1 MNNHINNKY
10 VATGISSYND
20 SFWKA
25 MRGSDKAYGD
35 LIDGKHSLTNTYL
48 LPESTA
54 TKYNAALKEYD
65 LFRRIGTVM
74 NATKSDSK
82 IWLSDNDDFPAWVSE
97 HGTIPTTVESFPKK
111 DVAAYKLAIITAI
124 ETDFISDLGFDLERY
139 LVVQFAKRFGKAEE
153 AAFINGTGVNM
164 PRGILHDTEGAEIGV
179 EAAGDISF
187 DDVLALYFSVFKEYL
202 GHTVNFKTHKKS
214 FKIKKKINN
223 DPSEWA
229 VFENTHEAIIEQGV
243 FDAVK
248 RIRDGRRRVDRLGAM
263 PMLSGMLF
271 CADCGA
277 KLYQVRGK
285 GWPHE
290 KEYFVCATYRK
301 VKGGCS
307 SHQIRN
313 VVIEQ
318 LLLDDLQR
326 VTNYARNHEVEFIQ
340 LVTKSS
346 EKALEKEIRDSRR
359 EYDEAK
365 ARITKLDTLIQRI
378 YEDNVEGKISDERF
392 AKMSATYE
400 AEQAQLTERAAEL
413 EKLLSDARQKA
424 INADYFLSL
433 VRKYTDI
440 QELDAQIIREFVEKI
455 LVFKTEKVNGRRVQR
470 IRIIYNCIGAIDIPE
485 KDEKT
490 A

>member
-1 MNNHINNKY
+1 MGC
-10 VATGISSYND
+10 V
-20 SFWKA
+20 
-25 MRGSDKAYGD
+25 
-35 LIDGKHSLTNTYL
+35 
-48 LPESTA
+48 
-54 TKYNAALKEYD
+54 
-65 LFRRIGTVM
+65 
-74 NATKSDSK
+74 
-82 IWLSDNDDFPAWVSE
+82 
-97 HGTIPTTVESFPKK
+97 
-111 DVAAYKLAIITAI
+111 
-124 ETDFISDLGFDLERY
+124 
-139 LVVQFAKRFGKAEE
+139 
-153 AAFINGTGVNM
+153 
-164 PRGILHDTEGAEIGV
+164 
-179 EAAGDISF
+179 
-187 DDVLALYFSVFKEYL
+187 
-202 GHTVNFKTHKKS
+202 
-214 FKIKKKINN
+214 
-223 DPSEWA
+223 
-229 VFENTHEAIIEQGV
+229 QGV

-277 KLYQVRGK
+277 KLYQVRGN

-326 VTNYARNHEVEFIQ
+326 VTNYARNHEAEFLQ

-365 ARITKLDTLIQRI
+365 ARIAKLDTLIQRI

-400 AEQAQLTERAAEL
+400 AEQSQLTERAAEL

-455 LVFKTEKVNGRRVQR
+455 LVFKTEKVDGRRVQR

>member
-1 MNNHINNKY
+1 MSTYERLVNSQNFFSPYLTQEDLSRLGRDYLKVGYYTEIAFPEADVRFIAINNG
-10 VATGISSYND
+10 VD
-20 SFWKA
+20 SASQTESDFTPFLNIMNEFYAKDTSKKIRAVFKA
-25 MRGSDKAYGD
+25 KGQAGKPLCTNPPYG
-35 LIDGKHSLTNTYL
+35 YL
-48 LPESTA
+48 KDPE
-54 TKYNAALKEYD
+54 
-65 LFRRIGTVM
+65 
-74 NATKSDSK
+74 
-82 IWLSDNDDFPAWVSE
+82 DNMHWIVD
-97 HGTIPTTVESFPKK
+97 
-111 DVAAYKLAIITAI
+111 
-124 ETDFISDLGFDLERY
+124 
-139 LVVQFAKRFGKAEE
+139 EE
-153 AAFINGTGVNM
+153 AAKVVQTIFDLCMKGYGPSQIAQE
-164 PRGILHDTEGAEIGV
+164 LHERQIPVPTAHLQSIGV
-179 EAAGDISF
+179 KTPGKVPDDIYAWSPRSAADIL
-187 DDVLALYFSVFKEYL
+187 DKQENL

-214 FKIKKKINN
+214 FKIKKKFNN

-285 GWPHE
+285 DRPHE
-290 KEYFVCATYRK
+290 KEYFVCASYRK

-326 VTNYARNHEVEFIQ
+326 VTNYARNHEAEFIQ

-378 YEDNVEGKISDERF
+378 YEDNV
-392 AKMSATYE
+392 
-400 AEQAQLTERAAEL
+400 
-413 EKLLSDARQKA
+413 
-424 INADYFLSL
+424 
-433 VRKYTDI
+433 
-440 QELDAQIIREFVEKI
+440 
-455 LVFKTEKVNGRRVQR
+455 
-470 IRIIYNCIGAIDIPE
+470 
-485 KDEKT
+485 
-490 A
+490 